1 MKFRVISD
9 LHVDVNESN
18 PFELRGD
25 NGFVTLVAGDVSGD
39 PELDYKWLHNNTNYS
54 GYVIAGNHIVYNF
67 KRKTIQDLQ
76 QMERDLFSK
85 SDRWHFL
92 EKDYKVFDDEKIV
105 IFGAT
110 LWSDYE
116 VGHAS
121 QEWNMYAAS
130 KYMNDFRLGL
140 AYDEKG
146 EVESLSPEWCLEQH
160 KETLKVLDEVCKK
173 YPDYSVVVL
182 THHCPG
188 VKSIASRY
196 SGNDCNGAYA
206 SNLDDFIVNH
216 PNIKVWCCGH
226 VHHTHSY
233 DIAQCKVLA
242 NPHGY
247 DRYYESNGWK
257 SDTLNFELKDGI
269 VTMQE

>member
-1 MKFRVISD
+1 MKFRLISD
-9 LHVDVNESN
+9 LHVDVNEKN

-39 PELDYKWLHNNTNYS
+39 PELDYKWLHNNTDYN

-76 QMERDLFSK
+76 QMERDLFAK

-110 LWSDYE
+110 LWTDYE

-206 SNLDDFIVNH
+206 SNLEDFVVNH
-216 PNIKVWCCGH
+216 PNIQVWCCGH
-226 VHHTHSY
+226 VHHAHSY
-233 DIAQCKVLA
+233 D
-242 NPHGY
+242 
-247 DRYYESNGWK
+247 
-257 SDTLNFELKDGI
+257 
-269 VTMQE
+269 